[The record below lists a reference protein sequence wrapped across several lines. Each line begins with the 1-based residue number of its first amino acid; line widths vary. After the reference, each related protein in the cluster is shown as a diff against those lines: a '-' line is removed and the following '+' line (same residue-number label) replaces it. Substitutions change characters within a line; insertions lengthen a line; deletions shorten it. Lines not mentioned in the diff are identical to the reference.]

1 MNVSDSAAQTHDD
14 AIGHGAIY
22 RGFLSTLALLTRAT
36 IARPMAVFTSG
47 STLTVP

>member
-22 RGFLSTLALLTRAT
+22 RGLNLN
-36 IARPMAVFTSG
+36 RPGFRGGRLV
-47 STLTVP
+47 